1 MKGVSKITIIRSKD
15 SRDNG
20 GRLNNNN
27 NKKVNDQA
35 FKCDIIK

>member
-1 MKGVSKITIIRSKD
+1 MKGVSKVTVIRSKD

-20 GRLNNNN
+20 GRLNNN